1 MEVHVKQGALLDL
14 DMRLLQGQKELP
26 VEPLIHNPPLYFP
39 TIQLK
44 VIPWASQL
52 IEKVSPHPP
61 QPGGKNLLA
70 NSTFS
75 KWGEFHTTNAAL
87 VPARRDGA
95 KAAGAFFK
103 KNLALWVIEL
113 FIQ

>member
-61 QPGGKNLLA
+61 PSQEVKTSWQTPPWL
-70 NSTFS
+70 
-75 KWGEFHTTNAAL
+75 KWGQFCSTDPAL
-87 VPARRDGA
+87 VTARRDGA
-95 KAAGAFFK
+95 KAARAFFK
-103 KNLALWVIEL
+103 KNLALWFIEL
-113 FIQ
+113 FI